1 MGKIPYAAFFD
12 LDGTL
17 ALHNEPPCPEDV
29 AAMRAFRDRGNYL
42 FLCTG
47 RSVGYLYDAV
57 TDIGFDGMV
66 AGAGA
71 HVTVGER
78 VLKRTCVTPAQLD
91 PVLRM
96 FENTATNLIMEGETR
111 MVQLVSPLVTQI
123 IRSYP
128 RIGSA
133 DEWYERYADEV
144 VSKLTFYGGIPD
156 VCIPSLEREF
166 VMIRHGH
173 YDEALPRGCSKS
185 DGMQLVLESLGIP
198 REHSIAFGDSMNDL
212 DMIRYAGLG
221 VAMGNAVDEV
231 IKAADRVTLPV
242 AQGGIAAVLNEIE

>member
-1 MGKIPYAAFFD
+1 MSNTPYAAFFD

-29 AAMRAFRDRGNYL
+29 AAMHEFQRRGNLL

-47 RSVGYLYDAV
+47 RSVGYLYDAI

-71 HVTVGER
+71 HVMIGER
-78 VLKRTCVTPAQLD
+78 ILKRTCVTPAQLD

-96 FENTATNLIMEGETR
+96 FESTATTLIMEGETR
-111 MVQLVSPLVTQI
+111 MVQQVPPLATQTI
-123 IRSYP
+123 KSYP
-128 RIGSA
+128 RISCA
-133 DEWYERYADEV
+133 EDWYKQYADEV
-144 VSKLTFYGGIPD
+144 VSKLTFYGGIPEE
-156 VCIPSLEREF
+156 CIPPLAKEF
-166 VMIRHGH
+166 ELIRHGH

-185 DGMQLVLESLGIP
+185 DGMRLVLEALGIP
-198 REHSIAFGDSMNDL
+198 RERSIAFGDSMNDL
-212 DMIRYAGLG
+212 DMIRYAGIG

-231 IKAADRVTLPV
+231 KRAADRITLPV
-242 AQGGIAAVLNEIE
+242 AQGGIAAVLQDI